1 MNCEFCNA
9 IFTNKSVLAVHVKKD
24 HGKKGKAKV
33 IYEHKSP
40 KVKQEPKTPRDH
52 EKEKDPL
59 NVKEEPKELGIWYP
73 NPKKDVLKE
82 PKPEPQEFP
91 VCEICDIRF
100 INQES
105 LEFHISKH
113 SEPNSPSDSVEGAEK
128 NNNNLNKEEQLQ
140 EMKRKFE
147 EAQIKQE
154 LENGDQEIGYQEG
167 AEMNKDEHENNN
179 PAKVIKIIKTPI
191 EIEIENNNL
200 PKRIK
205 ITKSPIK
212 DEFWDSGTEE
222 ENEEQPEDEEPLRLS
237 VYPAEKRF
245 ECENCEEKFFWKKD
259 HTGHMSEC
267 QERARKFIS

>member
-1 MNCEFCNA
+1 
-9 IFTNKSVLAVHVKKD
+9 
-24 HGKKGKAKV
+24 
-33 IYEHKSP
+33 
-40 KVKQEPKTPRDH
+40 
-52 EKEKDPL
+52 
-59 NVKEEPKELGIWYP
+59 
-73 NPKKDVLKE
+73 
-82 PKPEPQEFP
+82 
-91 VCEICDIRF
+91 
-100 INQES
+100 
-105 LEFHISKH
+105 
-113 SEPNSPSDSVEGAEK
+113 
-128 NNNNLNKEEQLQ
+128 
-140 EMKRKFE
+140 MKRKFE

-222 ENEEQPEDEEPLRLS
+222 ENEEQDEEPIRLS

-245 ECENCEEKFFWKKD
+245 ECENCEEKFFWKK
-259 HTGHMSEC
+259 
-267 QERARKFIS
+267 